1 MLINTSIREKQQ
13 QHVIKRK
20 LPRIGERHS
29 EIRFFSVYDVH
40 DCVCFHKDGMGVIL
54 RNPTDK
60 RHENIFC
67 SNGDEQLRP

>member
-1 MLINTSIREKQQ
+1 MMFTT
-13 QHVIKRK
+13 
-20 LPRIGERHS
+20 
-29 EIRFFSVYDVH
+29 
-40 DCVCFHKDGMGVIL
+40 VCFHKDGVGVVL